1 MTATQLDSKTRSDIF
16 SDPSL
21 FRLVGGALQYV
32 TLTRP
37 DINYAINKVCQFM
50 SNLLETHW
58 TTVKKILQYL
68 KDTIL
73 YGLRMQPTYASR
85 PFYYCPL

>member
-1 MTATQLDSKTRSDIF
+1 
-16 SDPSL
+16 
-21 FRLVGGALQYV
+21 
-32 TLTRP
+32 
-37 DINYAINKVCQFM
+37 M
-50 SNLLETHW
+50 SNPLETHW

-85 PFYYCPL
+85 PFYYCPLWYWLCVYVKIV